1 MTIKDTIFSVAQL
14 CSSFLCIEYNIQS
27 FPALF
32 RRMVVEMAG
41 DKRQQFVSQITNAT
55 GVVYNQLTRLKM
67 LDRKFGTTEAYYLEQ
82 ITSNIRSGNNARA
95 KILAMEL
102 TNVRRLRRTT
112 QHTGLALEAVVIRFS
127 TINEFA
133 LILDTID
140 PTIDMI
146 KGIQSE
152 LSKAIPAASEVFSE
166 VSSVT
171 TDVLVNANIKAD
183 ARISTPMDA
192 DALSIL
198 NEIEVVL
205 EDEAKAKLP
214 EVPTGIPAQQEK
226 QEEEAGVLVES

>member
-1 MTIKDTIFSVAQL
+1 
-14 CSSFLCIEYNIQS
+14 
-27 FPALF
+27 
-32 RRMVVEMAG
+32 MAG
-41 DKRQQFVSQITNAT
+41 DKRQQFVSQITTAT

-67 LDRKFGTTEAYYLEQ
+67 LDRKFASTEAYYLEQ
-82 ITSNIRSGNNARA
+82 ITSNIKSGNNARA

-152 LSKAIPAASEVFSE
+152 LSKAIPAASEALSE
-166 VSSVT
+166 VSTVT
-171 TDVLVNANIKAD
+171 SDVLINANIKAD
-183 ARISTPMDA
+183 ARISTPVDA

-198 NEIEVVL
+198 NEIEGVL
-205 EDEAKAKLP
+205 ESEAKAKLP
-214 EVPTGIPAQQEK
+214 EVPTGIPAQKQ
-226 QEEEAGVLVES
+226 QEEPAEEEGVLV

>member
-1 MTIKDTIFSVAQL
+1 
-14 CSSFLCIEYNIQS
+14 
-27 FPALF
+27 
-32 RRMVVEMAG
+32 MAG
-41 DKRQQFVSQITNAT
+41 DKRQQFVSQITTAT

-67 LDRKFGTTEAYYLEQ
+67 LDRKFASTEAYYLEQ
-82 ITSNIRSGNNARA
+82 ITSNIKSGNNARA

-152 LSKAIPAASEVFSE
+152 LSKAIPAASEALSE
-166 VSSVT
+166 VSTVT
-171 TDVLVNANIKAD
+171 SDVLINANIKAD
-183 ARISTPMDA
+183 ARISTPVDA

-198 NEIEVVL
+198 NEIEGVL
-205 EDEAKAKLP
+205 ESEAKAKLP
-214 EVPTGIPAQQEK
+214 EVPTGIPAQK
-226 QEEEAGVLVES
+226 QEEEPAEEEGVLV

>member
-1 MTIKDTIFSVAQL
+1 
-14 CSSFLCIEYNIQS
+14 
-27 FPALF
+27 
-32 RRMVVEMAG
+32 MAG

-67 LDRKFGTTEAYYLEQ
+67 LDRKFGSTEAYYLEQ
-82 ITSNIRSGNNARA
+82 ITSNIKSGNNARA

-152 LSKAIPAASEVFSE
+152 LSKAIPAASEALSE
-166 VSSVT
+166 VSTVT
-171 TDVLVNANIKAD
+171 SDVLINANIKAD
-183 ARISTPMDA
+183 ARISTPVDA

-198 NEIEVVL
+198 NEIEGVL
-205 EDEAKAKLP
+205 ESEAKAKLP
-214 EVPTGIPAQQEK
+214 EVPTGIPAQK
-226 QEEEAGVLVES
+226 QEEEPAEEEGVLV

>member
-1 MTIKDTIFSVAQL
+1 
-14 CSSFLCIEYNIQS
+14 
-27 FPALF
+27 
-32 RRMVVEMAG
+32 MAG
-41 DKRQQFVSQITNAT
+41 DKRQQFVSQITTAT

-67 LDRKFGTTEAYYLEQ
+67 LDRKFASTEAYYLEQ
-82 ITSNIRSGNNARA
+82 ITSNIKSGNNARA

-152 LSKAIPAASEVFSE
+152 LSKAIPAASEALSE
-166 VSSVT
+166 VSTVT
-171 TDVLVNANIKAD
+171 SDVLINANIKAD
-183 ARISTPMDA
+183 ARISTPVDA

-198 NEIEVVL
+198 NEIEGVL
-205 EDEAKAKLP
+205 ESEAKAKLP
-214 EVPTGIPAQQEK
+214 EVPTGIPTQK
-226 QEEEAGVLVES
+226 QEEEPAEEEGVLV

>member
-1 MTIKDTIFSVAQL
+1 
-14 CSSFLCIEYNIQS
+14 
-27 FPALF
+27 
-32 RRMVVEMAG
+32 MAGG
-41 DKRQQFVSQITNAT
+41 DKRQHFVSQITSAT

-67 LDRKFGTTEAYYLEQ
+67 LDKKFASTETYYLEQ
-82 ITSNIRSGNNARA
+82 ITSNIKSGNNARA

-112 QHTGLALEAVVIRFS
+112 QHTGLALEAIVIRFS

-146 KGIQSE
+146 KGIQME
-152 LSKAIPAASEVFSE
+152 LSKAIPAASEALSE
-166 VSSVT
+166 VSMVT
-171 TDVLVNANIKAD
+171 ADVLIKANIRAD

-198 NEIEVVL
+198 NEIEGVL

-214 EVPTGIPAQQEK
+214 EVPTNIFSQK
-226 QEEEAGVLVES
+226 QAEEEPAEETRVMVES